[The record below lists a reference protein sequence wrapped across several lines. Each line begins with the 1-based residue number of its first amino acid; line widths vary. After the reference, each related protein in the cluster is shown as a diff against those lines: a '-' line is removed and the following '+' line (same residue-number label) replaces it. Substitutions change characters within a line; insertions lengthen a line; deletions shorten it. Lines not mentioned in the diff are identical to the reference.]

1 MAAGG
6 VGKPGGEAPGVV
18 EQQEL
23 QSLRAMLGAGG
34 GQHQHTVLVVVVVVA
49 RQVLLMRVK
58 QLL

>member
-1 MAAGG
+1 M
-6 VGKPGGEAPGVV
+6 GKPGGEAPGVV